1 MPESNRTVWGGLRD
15 LAIGGQGPADIDAAS
30 RDPALRWARSG
41 LMALTG
47 PADGPPVV
55 PEFDAMAGIETLLA
69 SVEQAGARIGCSTR
83 GDLRWLTERAVLQGL
98 TRRGAVSCNGSCRL
112 IAARDGWIAVNLPR
126 AADLESVPAFVGAS
140 ADEDPWSA
148 IGTRAGTMSSAELV
162 GTGRLLGLA
171 VSGARVPQGDRGVA
185 PGSGEVAPLLRP
197 VEARSTTGRD
207 WKIDPPLVIDLT
219 ALWAG
224 PLCGQLLAAAGARVI
239 KVESRRRPDPVRGSL
254 PAMFAL
260 LNGGKESVVLDFT
273 RASERD
279 VLRGL
284 IARADL
290 VIGSARPR
298 AFEQLGLAPEALVAR
313 HPGLAW
319 VAITAHG
326 WTGEARNAVGF
337 GDDAAAAGGLL
348 ARDAAGR
355 PVFLGDALADPL
367 TGIAAAAG
375 AFNALAAGGGVIVD
389 AALCRTA
396 AFVAAGRCLDVAER
410 GRVEHREGE
419 WWLQVEGRAE
429 RVALPA
435 ARPVPAPAH
444 DFGVDTQRVVAEF
457 TATPRRRRDAA

>member
-1 MPESNRTVWGGLRD
+1 MPESNRSGLGGEPD
-15 LAIGGQGPADIDAAS
+15 PAIGGQGSADIDAS

-55 PEFDAMAGIETLLA
+55 PEFDAMAGIEALFAQLEA
-69 SVEQAGARIGCSTR
+69 SAARCGLRLR
-83 GDLRWLTERAVLQGL
+83 GDLRGLTERAALQGL

-126 AADLESVPAFVGAS
+126 AADLECVPAFVGAS
-140 ADEDPWSA
+140 ADEEPWPA
-148 IGTRAGTMSSAELV
+148 VETRARMMSCAELV
-162 GTGRLLGLA
+162 ETGRLLGLA
-171 VSGARVPQGDRGVA
+171 VSEARVPQGDRGVA
-185 PGSGEVAPLLRP
+185 PWSGEVTPLLRFGD
-197 VEARSTTGRD
+197 AQSTTGRD
-207 WKIDPPLVIDLT
+207 WTIDPPLVVDLT

-239 KVESRRRPDPVRGSL
+239 KVESRGRPDPVRESL
-254 PAMFAL
+254 PAMFSL

-273 RASERD
+273 RASDLER
-279 VLRGL
+279 LRAL
-284 IARADL
+284 IGRADL

-298 AFEQLGLAPEALVAR
+298 AFEQLGLVPEALIAR
-313 HPGLAW
+313 QPGLTW

-326 WTGEARNAVGF
+326 WCGESRNAVGF

-355 PVFLGDALADPL
+355 PQFMGDALADPL

-375 AFNALAAGGGVIVD
+375 AFTALAEGGGLLVD
-389 AALCRTA
+389 AALSRTA
-396 AFVAAGRCLDVAER
+396 AFVAAGRHLDAAEL
-410 GRVEHREGE
+410 GQVERREGE
-419 WWLQVEGRAE
+419 WWLRVEGRAE

-435 ARPVPAPAH
+435 ARPVAAPAR
-444 DFGVDTQRVVAEF
+444 DLGAD
-457 TATPRRRRDAA
+457 TPRVLAESAAMSHHGPGVA